1 MLYLEDLSEE
11 SVQTF
16 VYIAKEDGFSELDI
30 ENALSSKVQ
39 DLSDTFYHLNLS
51 YDNETN
57 EIMAMDN
64 ETLALTNIIF

>member
-16 VYIAKEDGFSELDI
+16 ITIAKADGFSEVDI
-30 ENALSSKVQ
+30 ENALSSRLQ
-39 DLSDTFYHLNLS
+39 DLTDTFFHLNLQFDS
-51 YDNETN
+51 DTD

-64 ETLALTNIIF
+64 ETLAVTHITF

>member
-16 VYIAKEDGFSELDI
+16 IVIAKTDGFSEVDI
-30 ENALSSKVQ
+30 ENALSSRIQ
-39 DLSDTFYHLNLS
+39 DLTDTFFHLNLQFDS
-51 YDNETN
+51 DTD

-64 ETLALTNIIF
+64 ETLAVTHITF

>member
-16 VYIAKEDGFSELDI
+16 ITIAKADGFSEVDI
-30 ENALSSKVQ
+30 EYALSSRLQ
-39 DLSDTFYHLNLS
+39 DLTDTFFHLNLQFDS
-51 YDNETN
+51 DTD

-64 ETLALTNIIF
+64 ETLAVTHIMF